1 MSHPV
6 DVHVG
11 RKLKQVR
18 TLRRLSQTDVAR
30 KLNLSFQQ
38 IQKYEIGSNRVAASR
53 LFELSQILDVPPSY
67 FFEDLHGNTNTP
79 PRKDPGMEIVTA
91 LASIK
96 DEAVKSRIVT
106 FIEDVSG
113 KTVAR
118 QG

>member
-6 DVHVG
+6 DIHVG
-11 RKLKQVR
+11 RKIKQIR

-30 KLNLSFQQ
+30 KLDLSFQQ

-53 LFELSQILDVPPSY
+53 LFELAQILEVPTSF
-67 FFEDLHGNTNTP
+67 FFEGLHDNQNEAP
-79 PRKDPGMEIVTA
+79 KSDPGMEIVSA

-96 DEAVKSRIVT
+96 DDDIKSRIVT

-113 KTVAR
+113 VTVAR
-118 QG
+118 RG